1 MNYIAALP
9 EMVLSGSGLAILIF
23 GVLQKKDHSSLCTMG
38 VLAAFAV
45 TALLVLR
52 TAPVFAYS
60 GLFVTDAYATYA
72 KLLILAGG
80 ALAAVL
86 ALDYNERNGIG
97 RFEFPVLM
105 LFSTVGMM
113 VMASANSLMSLYM
126 GLELQS
132 LAIYVLCAFARDD
145 VRSSEAGLKYFVLS
159 ALASGLLLY
168 GISLTYGFS
177 GTMDFGRLAQIVTD
191 PAGVSTGLVVGIAFV
206 IAGLAFKLSAVPFHM
221 WTPDVYEGA
230 PTPVTAFMSTAP
242 KVAPFVV
249 LLRVM
254 IGPFGHVAVQWQP
267 IIYVVSIGS
276 MLLGSFAAIGQTN
289 IKRLMA
295 YSSIGHMGYALI
307 GLAAGT
313 EIGVRG
319 VLIYL
324 LTYVAMSAG
333 AFACIIAMRRG
344 GRQVEKIADLGGL
357 ARTDLGLATLLAI
370 FMFSMAGVPPFAG
383 FFGKFYIF
391 LSAVAQGM
399 WFLAVLGV
407 LTSVVGLFYYLRIIK
422 VMFFDAAEPAFDKR
436 SASVSFVAVVTG
448 AFTVF
453 FLFALSPFT
462 TFAGHASQ
470 VLFR

>member
-1 MNYIAALP
+1 MNYAAALP
-9 EMVLSGSGLAILIF
+9 EMVLAGSGLAILIF
-23 GVLQKKDHSSLCTMG
+23 GVLQKKDSSTVCTLA
-38 VLAAFAV
+38 VLLAMAV
-45 TALLVLR
+45 TAALVVFA
-52 TAPVFAYS
+52 APVHAYS
-60 GLFVTDAYATYA
+60 GLFVTDAFARYA
-72 KLLILAGG
+72 KLLILGGG
-80 ALAAVL
+80 AFSAILAI
-86 ALDYNERNGIG
+86 DSNRKTGIA

-113 VMASANSLMSLYM
+113 IMASAASLMTLYM

-177 GTMDFGRLAQIVTD
+177 GTMDFGRLAQAITD
-191 PAGVSTGLVVGIAFV
+191 PLGVSTGLVVGIAFV
-206 IAGLAFKLSAVPFHM
+206 VAGLAFKLSAVPFHM

-254 IGPFGHVAVQWQP
+254 MGPFGHVAVQWQP
-267 IIYVVSIGS
+267 IIVVVSIGS
-276 MLLGSFAAIGQTN
+276 MLLGSFAAIGQSN

-313 EIGVRG
+313 EAGIRG

-324 LTYVAMSAG
+324 LTYIVMSLG
-333 AFACIIAMRRG
+333 AFACIIAMRRDG
-344 GRQVEKIADLGGL
+344 KPVERIADLGGL
-357 ARTDLGLATLLAI
+357 AKTDLGLASLLAI
-370 FMFSMAGVPPFAG
+370 FMFSMAGIPPFAG
-383 FFGKFYIF
+383 FFGKLYVF
-391 LSAVAQGM
+391 LAAVQSGM
-399 WFLAVLGV
+399 WFLAIVGV
-407 LTSVVGLFYYLRIIK
+407 LTSVVGCYYYLRIIK
-422 VMFFDAAEPAFDKR
+422 VMFFDPTEPAFDR
-436 SASVSFVAVVTG
+436 RAGSVSFVAVASG
-448 AFTVF
+448 AFTVL
-453 FLFALSPFT
+453 FLFGLAPFT
-462 TFAGHASQ
+462 SAAGAAAK
-470 VLFR
+470 VLFG

>member
-1 MNYIAALP
+1 
-9 EMVLSGSGLAILIF
+9 
-23 GVLQKKDHSSLCTMG
+23 MG

-80 ALAAVL
+80 ALTAVL

-295 YSSIGHMGYALI
+295 YSSIGHMGL
-307 GLAAGT
+307 
-313 EIGVRG
+313 
-319 VLIYL
+319 
-324 LTYVAMSAG
+324 
-333 AFACIIAMRRG
+333 
-344 GRQVEKIADLGGL
+344 
-357 ARTDLGLATLLAI
+357 RTDRPCRRHGDRPCAACSSTCSPTLRCRLAPSRASSPCAATVGRSKKSRTSAASPAPTSAWQPCSR
-370 FMFSMAGVPPFAG
+370 FSCSPWPACHPSPAFSASSI
-383 FFGKFYIF
+383 YSF
-391 LSAVAQGM
+391 LRWRRACGS
-399 WFLAVLGV
+399 LAVLGV
-407 LTSVVGLFYYLRIIK
+407 LTSVVGLFYYLRVIK

-436 SASVSFVAVVTG
+436 SASVSFVALATG

-462 TFAGHASQ
+462 TAAGHAAK
-470 VLFR
+470 VLFG

>member
-1 MNYIAALP
+1 MNYSAALP
-9 EMVLSGSGLAILIF
+9 EMVLSGAGLAILIL
-23 GVLQKKDHSSLCTMG
+23 GVLQRKDSFKLCTMG

-45 TALLVLR
+45 TAMLVLR

-60 GLFVTDAYATYA
+60 GLFVTDAYAAYA

-86 ALDYNERNGIG
+86 ALDYNERNGIN

-113 VMASANSLMSLYM
+113 VLASANSLMSLYM

-206 IAGLAFKLSAVPFHM
+206 VAGLAFKLSAVPFHM

-407 LTSVVGLFYYLRIIK
+407 LTSVVGLFYYLRVIK

-436 SASVSFVAVVTG
+436 SASVSFVAVATG
-448 AFTVF
+448 AFTVL

-462 TFAGHASQ
+462 TAAGHAAKT
-470 VLFR
+470 LFG